1 MKLFQKRGVAIVV
14 MLLAVAAAIAIG
26 QAKKPVIE
34 ILDGGAALDNSLSTS
49 QVEPFIVDRAGVLSG
64 KAEDAIARYDANW
77 DHMAGSILAVVT
89 VESAADAEDAAY
101 DWAYDLQLGEND
113 GILLLV
119 TDTKDY
125 RLVAS
130 GSFYDLLD
138 AEPSDFVDAYL
149 YDGVQKGDYDSAV
162 MALMNHL
169 HVLFSRRAV
178 QTQDSASG
186 ILPSFLTVLVVAFV
200 IWLIVDYFRY
210 RRYRRRYLVP
220 GMGVPTVRYY
230 PVFFGRGPFR
240 PAAARP
246 VKPPRNDKRPPTF
259 GGTRP
264 PTGGARPSGTFR
276 PSSSF
281 RSGSFGGGR
290 GGGFGN
296 TRSGGFGGTRGGG
309 FGGTRS
315 GGFGGGFGGSRGGFG
330 GGFGGS
336 RGGGFGGGRGGG
348 FGRR

>member
-1 MKLFQKRGVAIVV
+1 MKLFRKRGVAIVV
-14 MLLAVAAAIAIG
+14 MLLAIAAAIAIG

-49 QVEPFIVDRAGVLSG
+49 QYEPFIIDKAGVLSG

-89 VESAADAEDAAY
+89 VKSATDAEDAAY

-119 TDTKDY
+119 TDTEDY

-138 AEPSDFVDAYL
+138 AESADFVDAYL
-149 YDGVQKGDYDSAV
+149 YDGVHKGDYDSAV
-162 MALMNHL
+162 IALMNHL
-169 HVLFSRRAV
+169 HVLFSQRAA
-178 QTQDSASG
+178 QTQDSAGS
-186 ILPSFLTVLVVAFV
+186 ILPSFLTVLVVAFI

-259 GGTRP
+259 GGGTRP
-264 PTGGARPSGTFR
+264 PTGGAR

-290 GGGFGN
+290 GGSFGN

-315 GGFGGGFGGSRGGFG
+315 GGFGGGFGGRRGGFG